1 MPLAVPTLA
10 PPADAERAQVIGF
23 QIKKKWQ
30 ASAVCH
36 FFLFFSG
43 KKHSPML
50 RKAAMPPQAAH
61 QAAASA
67 GLGCQNLGA
76 ARKAACALRQA
87 KLRLLSSL
95 RSTAIMSV
103 NPMSDEPP

>member
-36 FFLFFSG
+36 FFLFFFG
-43 KKHSPML
+43 
-50 RKAAMPPQAAH
+50 
-61 QAAASA
+61 
-67 GLGCQNLGA
+67 
-76 ARKAACALRQA
+76 
-87 KLRLLSSL
+87 
-95 RSTAIMSV
+95 
-103 NPMSDEPP
+103 